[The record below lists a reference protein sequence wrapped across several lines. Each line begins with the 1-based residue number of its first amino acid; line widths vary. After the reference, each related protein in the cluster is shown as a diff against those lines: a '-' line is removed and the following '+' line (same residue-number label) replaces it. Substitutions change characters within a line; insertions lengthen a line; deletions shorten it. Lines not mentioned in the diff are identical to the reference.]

1 MENGNGL
8 LDSGSASSSGE
19 SQQAPLDRYVDG
31 HWVSDIEANSANAGN
46 PPTKHTPGIWTKL
59 VVRPAQA
66 VWKVAYLPNS
76 TAPLRPT
83 AYLDGLRGFAAFLVY
98 IHHNELWAHAAS
110 TEGDNAAF
118 ENAWGF
124 EHRRHFATLPF
135 VRNFFTG
142 GHIAVAIFYVI
153 SGYVLCAKPLS
164 LVMAGEHLKLL
175 DSMASSFF
183 RRWFRLYIPIFATTF
198 IYVTSWHV
206 FGNYWV
212 SNSDQHATILE
223 EYWNWYVE
231 LKNFTFLFK
240 EGTIWVTF
248 NTHLWSIPF
257 EMRGSMMV
265 FILMLVIYRVTTF
278 YRHCIML
285 GLAFYFIYIVDAY
298 YCCMF
303 MVGVY
308 LCYLDLLA
316 KRGELPNWIAR
327 KKAHKYKYIIPMYI
341 VGLYLAGVPSQRND
355 LDLLRKNP
363 GWYYLSFLKPQ
374 AVFDPKW
381 FYLTAAAGLIVG
393 CTQHLPPVKRF
404 FEGAFCQYL
413 GHISYS
419 LYLVHG
425 PVISSVGDRVYAMTG
440 WYRKVE
446 DHQKMLEWWIN
457 RFYLPS
463 SGPMGLEF
471 SFLAPQI
478 IIAPV
483 TFILANLVTKY
494 IDEPAV
500 RFPAW
505 MYKKVCGGDSTPAPS
520 MASRPEPSRPAD
532 PQRLE

>member
-1 MENGNGL
+1 MENGTGL
-8 LDSGSASSSGE
+8 LDSGSASSTE
-19 SQQAPLDRYVDG
+19 LPQWETAPLSDG
-31 HWVSDIEANSANAGN
+31 IDAPSSGG
-46 PPTKHTPGIWTKL
+46 KHTPGPLSKFL
-59 VVRPAQA
+59 GGPARSL
-66 VWKVAYLPNS
+66 WSSMFLEPN

-118 ENAWGF
+118 ENACGF
-124 EHRRHFATLPF
+124 NGRWHFATLPF
-135 VRNFFTG
+135 IRNFFTG

-164 LVMAGEHLKLL
+164 LVLAGEHLRLL
-175 DSMASSFF
+175 DSLASSFF
-183 RRWFRLYIPIFATTF
+183 RRWFRLYLPIFATTF

-223 EYWNWYVE
+223 EWWNWYVE

-265 FILMLVIYRVTTF
+265 FILMLAIYRATNVA
-278 YRHCIML
+278 RHVIMISL
-285 GLAFYFIYIVDAY
+285 GFYFLYIVDGY

-303 MVGVY
+303 MAGVY

-316 KRGELPNWIAR
+316 KRGELPDWIAR
-327 KKAHKYKYIIPMYI
+327 KKAHKYRYILPLFALGM
-341 VGLYLAGVPSQRND
+341 YLAGVPSQRND
-355 LDLLRKNP
+355 LQLLRSNP

-381 FYLTAAAGLIVG
+381 FYLTFAAFFIVG
-393 CTQHLPPVKRF
+393 SVPHLAPIKRF
-404 FEGAFCQYL
+404 FEGRFCQYL
-413 GHISYS
+413 GRISYS

-425 PVISSVGDRVYAMTG
+425 PVISSIGDRVYAMTG

-446 DHQKMLEWWIN
+446 DHEKLLEWWIN
-457 RFYLPS
+457 RAYLPK
-463 SGPMGLEF
+463 SGPMGLEL

-478 IIAPV
+478 IIFPV
-483 TFILANLVTKY
+483 TFILANMVTRY

-500 RFPAW
+500 RWPATL
-505 MYKKVCGGDSTPAPS
+505 YRAVCGGNTAPPPS
-520 MASRPEPSRPAD
+520 MASRPEPPRPSN